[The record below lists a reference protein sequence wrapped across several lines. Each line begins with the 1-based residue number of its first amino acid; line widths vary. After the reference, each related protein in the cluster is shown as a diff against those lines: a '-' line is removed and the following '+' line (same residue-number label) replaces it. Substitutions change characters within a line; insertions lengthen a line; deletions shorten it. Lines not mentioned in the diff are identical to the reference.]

1 MAINVNA
8 ITRVIVGGEWL
19 NVKLGSFQIEE
30 MELVDASGNPVHEPL
45 RTQAYRFVTIEN
57 QEYYGPLSA
66 IQLFKLAD
74 M

>member
-1 MAINVNA
+1 VPINVNA
-8 ITRVIVGGEWL
+8 VTRVIVGGEWL
-19 NVKLGSFQIEE
+19 NVKIGTFQVEE
-30 MELVDASGNPVHEPL
+30 MELVDPSGNPVHEPL
-45 RTQAYRFVTIEN
+45 RTKAYRFVNLEN